1 LSSRFPLTLH
11 FQRVGEQMAGVLIS
25 ARRLN
30 EVDAAV
36 ERLAATLY
44 ETMERLDPGGGDLPD
59 VRWPTY
65 LRIIGLSISL

>member
-1 LSSRFPLTLH
+1 
-11 FQRVGEQMAGVLIS
+11 MAGVLIS